1 MCLRTGCPL
10 LHVPLLPLSLSISLC
25 PHLPSYFLFPSP
37 LSPRDNLSPCSNL
50 PSIHMQ
56 NFVPPPILFSYPTPI
71 FPTHEP
77 VSPNQWKFSP
87 IRGKEEAHPSP
98 KTQGTE
104 PAWRIGIVLDISQG
118 REKRPQMITKML
130 LAAMTTTAIQPQYQG
145 CGGNKINC
153 MFISPAQPDSLKQE
167 EAKKEMPSVLCPSPA
182 REPGCSVAVG
192 LPFPKQPSVVTS
204 LSAEPDSSLVSASF
218 QSVPCAQVRRLNPG
232 WHEWPPSWATG
243 RTMASI
249 EGWLQ
254 DPEAQCKQD
263 YVCGLEGGRWSP
275 T

>member
-1 MCLRTGCPL
+1 MCP
-10 LHVPLLPLSLSISLC
+10 SSLC
-25 PHLPSYFLFPSP
+25 PFPLLSVPISLLISFSLPLCHPGTTCPLAPILHSHAKFCPSSNSLFLPHPYLSHTSASLSKPMEILPNQGQGGSTSIPQNTRNRTSVENRNHVRHLPGE
-37 LSPRDNLSPCSNL
+37 R
-50 PSIHMQ
+50 
-56 NFVPPPILFSYPTPI
+56 
-71 FPTHEP
+71 
-77 VSPNQWKFSP
+77 
-87 IRGKEEAHPSP
+87 
-98 KTQGTE
+98 
-104 PAWRIGIVLDISQG
+104 
-118 REKRPQMITKML
+118 KRPQMITKML

-153 MFISPAQPDSLKQE
+153 MFISPAQPGSLKQE

-232 WHEWPPSWATG
+232 WREWPPSWATG

-249 EGWLQ
+249 KGWLQ